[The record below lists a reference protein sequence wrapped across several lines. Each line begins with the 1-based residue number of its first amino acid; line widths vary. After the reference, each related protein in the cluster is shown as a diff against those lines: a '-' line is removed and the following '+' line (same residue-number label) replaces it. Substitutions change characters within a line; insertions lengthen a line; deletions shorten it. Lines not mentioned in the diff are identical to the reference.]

1 MLSLVTRCCGIGFCC
16 TMLCL
21 FAVGLS
27 SVSDLCW
34 LVIVGL
40 SVRSVVALFVFVFP
54 VCFCCVWKVLRLLVR
69 LQKISWVW
77 SVVVGVWVSIADDA
91 VVLWVEVAPF
101 GGVVIADVVG
111 AVVVVGQV
119 LMLVVAVFRLLESI
133 LLRGV
138 QM

>member
-1 MLSLVTRCCGIGFCC
+1 M
-16 TMLCL
+16 
-21 FAVGLS
+21 A
-27 SVSDLCW
+27 
-34 LVIVGL
+34 IVGL
-40 SVRSVVALFVFVFP
+40 SVGSVVVVALFVFVFP
-54 VCFCCVWKVLRLLVR
+54 VCFCCVWKVLRLLVH

-77 SVVVGVWVSIADDA
+77 SVVAGVWVSIADDA